1 MSAAMSTTTTRRLF
15 ICHAPSEIEA
25 TSEVVDALEHAL
37 DFPARAIW
45 ASNLPGYSFET
56 DDGDALRIAL
66 SETSVALVL
75 ISASSARD
83 PQFNFEL
90 GATWGVGIR
99 TVLLRLGGS
108 DWEYLPTSLRG
119 VRSVQAHD
127 SREWSAL
134 IGDLALWLGLVAR
147 RPSLP
152 SAPAIAPATDAQ
164 PLTSVASEGSFED
177 DAETRE
183 TYPRGK
189 LDPLDV
195 SEITGLSAT
204 LAATATL
211 PSTNGLA
218 RPDRR
223 TAALLAEPAALYD
236 SELEDEAADPDFASE
251 VSDLDF
257 ASELP
262 EADFTSDAPDTSFAT
277 FASQLADPHF
287 ASEATRSDDTAAE
300 DYFDDDLLSPDLSGP
315 SELDGEP
322 ARAAGAG
329 ETETETDARF
339 TSSVFARLPTCEI
352 ALEAGRTVSDCL
364 FNRVEIDDFAQELT
378 PSLGR
383 LLNGLGEKWDELRG
397 SQDLDGWVAHTDQLL
412 QWLPAESRRLE
423 NWYRLG
429 FELAILHNL
438 AGQLALDGSEPGA
451 EQRWRGA
458 LERFLMRAERAEI
471 GYENLGSV
479 LGLLENLA
487 GPKQERDLANIGRSL
502 EALRR
507 HAAGADRIHTA
518 A

>member
-1 MSAAMSTTTTRRLF
+1 MSAALSTTTTTTTTRRLF
-15 ICHAPSEIEA
+15 ICHAPTEIEA

-66 SETSVALVL
+66 SETSVALVV
-75 ISASSARD
+75 ISSSGARD
-83 PQFNFEL
+83 SQFNFEL
-90 GATWGVGIR
+90 GATWGLGIR
-99 TVLLRLGGS
+99 TVLLRLNGT
-108 DWEYLPTSLRG
+108 DWEYVPASLRG
-119 VRSVQAHD
+119 VRSVHVHN

-134 IGDLALWLGLVAR
+134 VGDLALWLGLNANANAR
-147 RPSLP
+147 AAS
-152 SAPAIAPATDAQ
+152 PAEVGPAATVDPVQ
-164 PLTSVASEGSFED
+164 PFAAAEGSFED

-183 TYPRGK
+183 TYPRTK
-189 LDPLDV
+189 LEALDQLEHK
-195 SEITGLSAT
+195 EITELSAV

-218 RPDRR
+218 RPDHS
-223 TAALLAEPAALYD
+223 ASSLALALD
-236 SELEDEAADPDFASE
+236 MDMELEPEPEPQFASE
-251 VSDLDF
+251 TTLTDD
-257 ASELP
+257 AS
-262 EADFTSDAPDTSFAT
+262 
-277 FASQLADPHF
+277 
-287 ASEATRSDDTAAE
+287 AE
-300 DYFDDDLLSPDLSGP
+300 DYFDDDLLSPDLSSGS
-315 SELDGEP
+315 SELDDQPVRET
-322 ARAAGAG
+322 

-352 ALEAGRTVSDCL
+352 ALEAGRSVSDCL
-364 FNRVEIDDFAQELT
+364 FNREEIGDFGQELT

-397 SQDLDGWVAHTDQLL
+397 SQDLDGWIAHTDQLL

-502 EALRR
+502 DALRR

>member
-1 MSAAMSTTTTRRLF
+1 MSAAMSATTTRRLF
-15 ICHAPSEIEA
+15 ICHASTEIEA

-37 DFPARAIW
+37 DFPARTLW
-45 ASNLPGYSFET
+45 ASHLPGYAFET

-66 SETSVALVL
+66 SETSVAVVL
-75 ISASSARD
+75 ISAASTRD

-99 TVLLRLGGS
+99 TVLLRLGGTE
-108 DWEYLPTSLRG
+108 WEYLPPSLRG
-119 VRSVQAHD
+119 VRSVRADD
-127 SREWSAL
+127 SREWTAL
-134 IGDLALWLGLVAR
+134 VGDLALWLGLTAR
-147 RPSLP
+147 APSFAQ
-152 SAPAIAPATDAQ
+152 SAAALQ
-164 PLTSVASEGSFED
+164 PRAASEGSFED

-183 TYPRGK
+183 TYPRTQLEP
-189 LDPLDV
+189 LDPQ
-195 SEITGLSAT
+195 EITDLSAV
-204 LAATATL
+204 LASTATL
-211 PSTNGLA
+211 PSTHGFTP
-218 RPDRR
+218 RGTWP
-223 TAALLAEPAALYD
+223 
-236 SELEDEAADPDFASE
+236 ADP
-251 VSDLDF
+251 
-257 ASELP
+257 LP
-262 EADFTSDAPDTSFAT
+262 EPE
-277 FASQLADPHF
+277 PHF
-287 ASEATRSDDTAAE
+287 GSETTLTDDTPAE
-300 DYFDDDLLSPDLSGP
+300 DYFDDDLLSPDLSAGP
-315 SELDGEP
+315 EDEAEP
-322 ARAAGAG
+322 AQEG
-329 ETETETDARF
+329 ETQTETDARF

-352 ALEAGRTVSDCL
+352 ALEAGRAVSDCL
-364 FNRVEIDDFAQELT
+364 FNREEISDFAQELT

-383 LLNGLGEKWDELRG
+383 LLNGLGETWDELRG
-397 SQDLDGWVAHTDQLL
+397 SQDLDGWIAHTDQLL

-438 AGQLALDGSEPGA
+438 AGQLALDGNEPGA

>member
-1 MSAAMSTTTTRRLF
+1 MPAATSTTPTRRLF
-15 ICHAPSEIEA
+15 ICHAPTEIEA
-25 TSEVVDALEHAL
+25 TSEVVDALEQAL

-45 ASNLPGYSFET
+45 ASNLPGYTFEA

-66 SETSVALVL
+66 SESSVALVL
-75 ISASSARD
+75 VSSNSARD

-90 GATWGVGIR
+90 GATWGMGIR
-99 TVLLRLGGS
+99 TVLLRLTGAE
-108 DWEYLPTSLRG
+108 WEYVPASLHG
-119 VRSVQAHD
+119 VRSVRAHD
-127 SREWSAL
+127 SREWTAL
-134 IGDLALWLGLVAR
+134 IGDLALWLGLTAR

-152 SAPAIAPATDAQ
+152 EPARAVPAQ
-164 PLTSVASEGSFED
+164 PAAAAEGSFED

-183 TYPRGK
+183 TYPRTK
-189 LDPLDV
+189 LEPLDHQ
-195 SEITGLSAT
+195 EITDLSAV

-218 RPDRR
+218 RSGRPAE
-223 TAALLAEPAALYD
+223 AAPL
-236 SELEDEAADPDFASE
+236 ELE
-251 VSDLDF
+251 
-257 ASELP
+257 P
-262 EADFTSDAPDTSFAT
+262 EPPFG
-277 FASQLADPHF
+277 
-287 ASEATRSDDTAAE
+287 SEATLTDDTPAE
-300 DYFDDDLLSPDLSGP
+300 DYFDDDLLSPDLSSG
-315 SELDGEP
+315 SELEDEDEDEAEASGEP
-322 ARAAGAG
+322 VQ

-352 ALEAGRTVSDCL
+352 ALEAGRSVSDCL
-364 FNRVEIDDFAQELT
+364 FNRDEISDFAQELT

-397 SQDLDGWVAHTDQLL
+397 SQDLDGWIAHTDQLL

-438 AGQLALDGSEPGA
+438 AGQLALDGNEPSA